1 MGGRRKTSNIPPG
14 QRRPALQPA
23 ADKLDLAAAAKRAAD
38 DTEVRAALAEQG
50 IEPPAND
57 DKAVLSAYDELL
69 RQASAYERAAAAAR
83 ERTGAAADAE
93 AVAREREQLAADA
106 RAAAEADRRRLA
118 AAEDELK
125 GRLSRFTADEAH
137 LKVRGDEV
145 TALERE
151 ARDGFAA
158 QARAARLELEAEL
171 DLRRQT
177 AQLEAEQQRRQLAE
191 EHAKQ
196 TALLERDR
204 AALRRSEE
212 ELRFEKGALRGQ
224 QILLERKLDDLDKE
238 IQARAAADIAA
249 LDRDLQVLR
258 IQHDAQVDTIAE
270 LRKLVS
276 ERDEQLL
283 RVGGTDP
290 RYLIDERDR
299 LAADNAELRGKLA
312 ERLSDDDHH
321 RLRWLEQQYREA
333 AGDRDRL
340 AYRVQELEADVLA
353 GRINNLQMKQLSD
366 AEAHYA
372 LLTRGY
378 ESRIAELQGVL
389 EQLTQDRPDP
399 GTPLFPRC
407 VAMDDD
413 PLLSE
418 RGAISADRPD
428 LSRLARS
435 LQTVMFADSQRAY
448 RLNDVCV
455 LLGGLAMSR
464 LHLLE
469 GMSGIGKTSLPVALA
484 KALGTECAVVEVQA
498 GWRDRTDLFGHH
510 NTFERRF
517 EESEFLQALYL
528 AQTPRYRERP
538 FFIVLDEMNLARP
551 EQYFSVLL
559 SQLER
564 AGAPIQLV
572 TRGAGRAPKGLVN
585 GTHISLPDNVW
596 FIGTANQDEST
607 LEFADKTYNRS
618 HVMELPAQRPWLA
631 SHGTIPDIERYSAE
645 ELRRTFREAKR
656 QHISDVR
663 EVRGFLGEVADD
675 LREHGRLV
683 VAPRLQR
690 QLEMFVPVV
699 VAAHAGN
706 PVEERPDAE
715 DAAQD
720 GRSLAADHFLAR
732 KVLRSLRGRYDV
744 TPGGLGKIRD
754 TIRTAWEL
762 CGLSGV
768 PVRCVALLDDEQR
781 RREG

>member
-1 MGGRRKTSNIPPG
+1 MGRRKASNIPVS
-14 QRRPALQPA
+14 QRRPARQPA
-23 ADKLDLAAAAKRAAD
+23 ADKVDLAAAAKRAAD
-38 DTEVRAALAEQG
+38 DAEVRAALAEQG
-50 IEPPAND
+50 VEPAMTD
-57 DKAVLSAYDELL
+57 DNSVLSAYEALL
-69 RQASAYERAAAAAR
+69 RQAAEYDRAAAAAR
-83 ERTGAAADAE
+83 ERTQAASEAETAALERTRAAADA
-93 AVAREREQLAADA
+93 AT
-106 RAAAEADRRRLA
+106 AAEARQAKLA
-118 AAEDELK
+118 AE
-125 GRLSRFTADEAH
+125 EAQ
-137 LKVRGDEV
+137 LRIRSDQV
-145 TALERE
+145 AARE
-151 ARDGFAA
+151 QDARDGFAA
-158 QARAARLELEAEL
+158 QAKAARIELEAEL
-171 DLRRQT
+171 EPRRLA
-177 AQLEAEQQRRQLAE
+177 AQLEVDQRRGELAQ
-191 EHAKQ
+191 EHAER
-196 TALLERDR
+196 TALLERDL

-212 ELRFEKGALRGQ
+212 ELHYNKGALRGQ

-238 IQARAAADIAA
+238 IQARAAADVAA

-258 IQHDAQVDTIAE
+258 IQHDAQVDTISE
-270 LRKLVS
+270 LRKLVA
-276 ERDEQLL
+276 ERDQQLL
-283 RVGGTDP
+283 RIGGTDP
-290 RYLIDERDR
+290 RYLLDERDR

-312 ERLSDDDHH
+312 ERLSDDDQH

-340 AYRVQELEADVLA
+340 TYRVQELEADLLA
-353 GRINNLQMKQLSD
+353 GTINNLQMKQLSD

-378 ESRIAELQGVL
+378 ESRIAELHGAL

-418 RGAISADRPD
+418 QGAISAERPD
-428 LSRLARS
+428 LSRLSRS
-435 LQTVMFADSQRAY
+435 LQAVMFADSRRAY

-517 EESEFLQALYL
+517 EESEFLQALYK
-528 AQTPRYRERP
+528 AQTPRYRDRP
-538 FFIVLDEMNLARP
+538 FLIVLDEMNLARP

-564 AGAPIQLV
+564 EGDPVQLV
-572 TRGAGRAPKGLVN
+572 PRGAGRAPNELVN
-585 GTHISLPDNVW
+585 GTHIRLPGNVW

-618 HVMELPAQRPWLA
+618 HVMELPAQRPWLP
-631 SHGTIPDIERYSAE
+631 SPGKVPYIEPYSAE
-645 ELRRTFREAKR
+645 DLSRSFQRARRPHEPDTG
-656 QHISDVR
+656 
-663 EVRGFLGEVADD
+663 EVRAFLDDLADD

-683 VAPRLQR
+683 VAPRLHR
-690 QLEMFVPVV
+690 QLEAFVPVV
-699 VAAHAGN
+699 VAAHAGD
-706 PVEERPDAE
+706 PVEERPEAE
-715 DAAQD
+715 DVGQD

-744 TPGGLGKIRD
+744 TSDGLGKIRD
-754 TIRTAWEL
+754 AVRTVWEL
-762 CGLSGV
+762 RGLSGT

-781 RREG
+781 RRDG